1 MSRSASVK
9 DVANHAGV
17 AVGTVSNVLNYPD
30 RVSPRTKERVLQAIE
45 ELGFVRND
53 AARQLRAGHSRT
65 IGLIVLDV
73 GNPFFTSVARAAED
87 AAALHGSA
95 VLLGDSGHDA
105 GRESGY
111 IDLFQEQ
118 RVQGL
123 LISPVGDVTER
134 LDQLRER
141 GVPTILVDRL
151 ADDASYSSVSVND
164 VEGGHLAARHLLDT
178 GRRRLAFVTGPTS
191 VRQFADRL
199 EGARRAVADVP
210 GASLEVVEA
219 EGQSVLAGRGMG
231 DQLVGRSA
239 EQLPDGIFCANDLL
253 ALGVMQSLAM
263 THRLRIP
270 EDVAL
275 IGYDDIDFAASAVVP
290 LSSIRQP
297 TQAIGRTAIELLAE
311 ELDAAHHR
319 HRAVVFTPELVVRQS
334 TAGAAAAGGQR
345 EAVPAGRSAAWAAG
359 QRDVVPAGQ

>member
-1 MSRSASVK
+1 MSRSASIK
-9 DVANHAGV
+9 DVANHARV

-30 RVSPRTKERVLQAIE
+30 RVSQRTKDRVLQAID

-73 GNPFFTSVARAAED
+73 GNPFFTSVVRAAED
-87 AAALHGSA
+87 AAALQGSA

-105 GRESGY
+105 SRESNY

-141 GVPTILVDRL
+141 GVPTVLVDRL
-151 ADDASYSSVSVND
+151 ADEAKYSSVSVD
-164 VEGGHLAARHLLDT
+164 DDAGGYLAARHLLDI
-178 GRRRLAFVTGPTS
+178 GRRRLAFVGGPTS
-191 VRQFADRL
+191 IRQVADRL
-199 EGARRAVADVP
+199 QGAQRAVAEVP
-210 GASLEVVEA
+210 DASLEVLDSA
-219 EGQSVLAGRGMG
+219 GQTVLAGRGVG
-231 DQLVGRSA
+231 DQLVRRSA
-239 EQLPDGIFCANDLL
+239 DDLPDGVFCANDLL

-263 THRLRIP
+263 MHTLRIP
-270 EDVAL
+270 EDIAL
-275 IGYDDIDFAASAVVP
+275 IGYDDIDFAVSAVVP

-297 TQAIGRTAIELLAE
+297 TEALGRTAIELLAE
-311 ELDAAHHR
+311 ELDAMGPTSVRPH
-319 HRAVVFTPELVVRQS
+319 HRAVIFTPELVVRQS
-334 TAGAAAAGGQR
+334 TAGASAG
-345 EAVPAGRSAAWAAG
+345 
-359 QRDVVPAGQ
+359 